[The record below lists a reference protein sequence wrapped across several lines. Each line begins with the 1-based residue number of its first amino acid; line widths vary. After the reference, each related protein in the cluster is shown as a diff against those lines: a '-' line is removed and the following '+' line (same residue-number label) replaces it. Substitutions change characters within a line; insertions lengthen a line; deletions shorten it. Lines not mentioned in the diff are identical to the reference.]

1 MALGILIFINSRY
14 FRTVLM
20 LFYTQLFRRV
30 EKWFHLLQV
39 QSMVRSQV
47 LALSQPYN
55 WTGFYSHQ
63 ECIGTWGIYRIWG
76 ESFFNHLRPSRFL
89 RSVFGGNWSG
99 NKQIETAVFIFDIY
113 ISLETIFPQDTCIQQ
128 CFIHSQYGLQNSFFS
143 KQTNTWPSNH
153 SQSCRIFLKL
163 KVVQRF
169 FFL

>member
-39 QSMVRSQV
+39 QSMVWSQV

-113 ISLETIFPQDTCIQQ
+113 ISLETIFPQGKAMTICKNLLI
-128 CFIHSQYGLQNSFFS
+128 SSG
-143 KQTNTWPSNH
+143 
-153 SQSCRIFLKL
+153 FLIIDQKHL
-163 KVVQRF
+163 NQHNITLPDRNQLLLNWKKVFVVS
-169 FFL
+169 